1 MHTRTHLLNEVGLV
15 TVVFDRKAVY
25 RALFASGNF
34 TCTPPSSLHLMRSDA
49 ICDQLC
55 LLPGAVAS
63 NLISTATA
71 AKKLQTHRPQL
82 KRQPGLSFAKT
93 AVDAAKA
100 QSAMNAS
107 MEQNEHECAPIPPCQ
122 F

>member
-1 MHTRTHLLNEVGLV
+1 MHTRTHLLHEVGLV

-25 RALFASGNF
+25 RALFASGKF
-34 TCTPPSSLHLMRSDA
+34 TCTPPSSLH

-82 KRQPGLSFAKT
+82 KREPGLSFAKT

-107 MEQNEHECAPIPPCQ
+107 MEQNEHECAPIPPWQ